1 MAEFTANIAN
11 LGKYSAGV
19 LVDTTL
25 SFPTTKEQVQAALRE
40 IGVDGLRYQEI
51 IILEYSIGVNGVA
64 RVLGEFAHLDELN
77 YLASRLDGLDPEERM
92 KFAAAVEHGEYA
104 DSLEDLAHC
113 GTPQTK
119 SAGSSAYLS
128 LSRRR
133 D

>member
-51 IILEYSIGVNGVA
+51 IILEYSIGVKGVA
-64 RVLGEFAHLDELN
+64 RVLGADGGAWKHAAKENIKAFLEK
-77 YLASRLDGLDPEERM
+77 SLDGIGNVVVI
-92 KFAAAVEHGEYA
+92 A
-104 DSLEDLAHC
+104 
-113 GTPQTK
+113 
-119 SAGSSAYLS
+119 
-128 LSRRR
+128 
-133 D
+133 